1 MTYLIYL
8 LVVGFYI
15 WATVRIVKES
25 LARQDVDFKLEIM
38 QVLKPYNK
46 LLNKKEALYKE
57 KMALENEAIE
67 TFALYEITKEIVYSL
82 SDEEAFKI
90 FKRKLKEHVAFEECR
105 FLYPNIQEIR
115 EIKKDKEFFIFPL
128 KTKKKRIG
136 YLVVKG
142 VSEKDKEK
150 VMILGHQFALAL
162 RRVNLYEEIEKTAI
176 TDSLTSV
183 HTRRYILDRFDEEL
197 KRSKVRK
204 INMSFIIIDVDNF
217 KSYNDHYG
225 HLTGDQIL
233 REVGSIIKENI
244 REIDIAARYGGE
256 EFCVILPDTDKAGA
270 HYAAERIRVATERE
284 VIKAY
289 DATVKVTIS
298 AGTSTFPDDGVG
310 KIEMI
315 DKADWGLYRAKKSG
329 RNRVCSFSL
338 HVK

>member
-1 MTYLIYL
+1 MIYVIYTLVMFFYVFAVIKIIRQSLSRRDIDFKMEVMTVLEPHKRL
-8 LVVGFYI
+8 LDK
-15 WATVRIVKES
+15 KES
-25 LARQDVDFKLEIM
+25 LFR
-38 QVLKPYNK
+38 
-46 LLNKKEALYKE
+46 E
-57 KMALENEAIE
+57 KMDLEREAIE

-90 FKRKLKEHVAFEECR
+90 FKRKLREHVTFEKCR
-105 FLYPNIQEIR
+105 FVYPNIE
-115 EIKKDKEFFIFPL
+115 EIKELKKMKDYFIFPL
-128 KTKKKRIG
+128 KARKKRIG
-136 YLVVKG
+136 YLVIKG

-162 RRVNLYEEIEKTAI
+162 RRVNLYEEIERTAI

-183 HTRRYILDRFDEEL
+183 HTRRYILERFDEEL
-197 KRSKVRK
+197 KRSRSRD

-217 KSYNDHYG
+217 KSYNDKYG

-233 REVGSIIKENI
+233 REVGGIIKENI
-244 REIDIAARYGGE
+244 REIDVAARYGGE

-270 HYAAERIRVATERE
+270 HYAAERIRVAAEKA

-298 AGTSTFPDDGVG
+298 AGTATFPDDGVG
-310 KIEMI
+310 RIELI

-338 HVK
+338 HA